1 MTSSDFTLLPSIV
14 MSPSV
19 IEISR
24 LIIFMAVV
32 LPPPEGPIST
42 QISPAGMV
50 RERSSI
56 AGFGLF
62 P

>member
-1 MTSSDFTLLPSIV
+1 MV

-24 LIIFMAVV
+24 LIIFIAVV
-32 LPPPEGPIST
+32 LPPPDGPMRT

-50 RERSSI
+50 SDRSSI
-56 AGFGLF
+56 AGRGLF